1 MGMACGH
8 ALLRRINVHLCV
20 LIIVLRQL
28 RCSIGW
34 QFRQLRCSIGW
45 QFRQLRRFMRYSIG
59 WQFKQLRRFMKCF
72 IDWLLRQL
80 RYRIGWLFCWG
91 VDALFVCANSRRF
104 SV

>member
-8 ALLRRINVHLCV
+8 ALLRRINVHLCI
-20 LIIVLRQL
+20 LITV
-28 RCSIGW
+28 
-34 QFRQLRCSIGW
+34 FRQLRCSIGW
-45 QFRQLRRFMRYSIG
+45 QFR
-59 WQFKQLRRFMKCF
+59 QLRRFMKCF

-91 VDALFVCANSRRF
+91 VDALFVFANSRRF

>member
-8 ALLRRINVHLCV
+8 ALLRRINVHLCI
-20 LIIVLRQL
+20 LITV
-28 RCSIGW
+28 
-34 QFRQLRCSIGW
+34 FRQLRCS
-45 QFRQLRRFMRYSIG
+45 SG

>member
-8 ALLRRINVHLCV
+8 ALLRRIIVHLCV
-20 LIIVLRQL
+20 LITVLRQL
-28 RCSIGW
+28 RCSIDW
-34 QFRQLRCSIGW
+34 Q
-45 QFRQLRRFMRYSIG
+45 
-59 WQFKQLRRFMKCF
+59 
-72 IDWLLRQL
+72 LRQL

>member
-8 ALLRRINVHLCV
+8 ALLRKINVHLCV
-20 LIIVLRQL
+20 LITVLKQL

-45 QFRQLRRFMRYSIG
+45 QFRQLRRFM
-59 WQFKQLRRFMKCF
+59 KCF
-72 IDWLLRQL
+72 IDWQFRQL

-91 VDALFVCANSRRF
+91 VDALSVCANSRRF

>member
-8 ALLRRINVHLCV
+8 ALLRRINVHLCI
-20 LIIVLRQL
+20 LITV
-28 RCSIGW
+28 
-34 QFRQLRCSIGW
+34 FRQLRC
-45 QFRQLRRFMRYSIG
+45 SIG

-72 IDWLLRQL
+72 IDWQFRQLRCFMKCFIDWQFRQL

-91 VDALFVCANSRRF
+91 VDVLSVCANSRRI